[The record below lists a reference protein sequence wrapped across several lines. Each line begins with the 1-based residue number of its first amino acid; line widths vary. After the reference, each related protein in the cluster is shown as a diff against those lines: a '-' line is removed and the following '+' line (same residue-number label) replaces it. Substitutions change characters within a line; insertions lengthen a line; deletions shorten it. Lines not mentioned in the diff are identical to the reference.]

1 MVYTPYMTRPNIA
14 KERKLAEKIEKAA
27 ASFREWR
34 IAEKLPQ
41 ARVAENLGVTT
52 NTVARW
58 ERCEVPIPQ
67 WVARLQSSQAK
78 TKELQ
83 TSLASLTEEKKKL
96 GETIKA
102 KDLSLVEEKKT
113 LADTVK
119 AHAIEIKFLKGE
131 IAIIKAEKQIFR
143 DLENKVKGMYHPPS
157 QPAPVEEF
165 YRDLAKEFHPD
176 RNPQHAEAMKT
187 INAIYQRRIRRV

>member
-1 MVYTPYMTRPNIA
+1 MQRTNIA

-34 IAEKLPQ
+34 MAEKLSQ

-67 WVARLQSSQAK
+67 WVARLQASQAK

-83 TSLASLTEEKKKL
+83 ASLAHLTDEKKKL

-102 KDLSLVEEKKT
+102 KDLSLIEEKKT
-113 LADTVK
+113 LAETVK
-119 AHAIEIKFLKGE
+119 AHAIEIKLLKGE

-143 DLENKVKGMYHPPS
+143 DLENKVKGMVHPAP
-157 QPAPVEEF
+157 QPVPVEEF
-165 YRDLAKEFHPD
+165 YRDLAKAFHPD
-176 RNPQHAEAMKT
+176 RNPQHADAMRT
-187 INAIYQRRIRRV
+187 INEIYQRRIRRV